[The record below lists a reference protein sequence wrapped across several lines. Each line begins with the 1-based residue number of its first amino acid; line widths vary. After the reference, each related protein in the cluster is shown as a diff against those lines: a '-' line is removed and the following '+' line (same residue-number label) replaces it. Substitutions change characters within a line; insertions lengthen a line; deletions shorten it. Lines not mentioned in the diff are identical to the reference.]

1 MSLLKKRQK
10 KWIISYAGPCSIQA
24 SNGFTEAHPRWE
36 GNSLQSNHSDVN
48 FMQKHPQRHT
58 QKSCLTNTWEP
69 HIPVKLAHQI
79 DRHKRQV
86 VFGLRQSSH
95 PALPLAMVIGPRWA
109 NMSIQANE
117 LQDEVMFAG
126 YCKDGNSCALLWKRP
141 TKMLFSTWTWMKKLQ
156 SRKVADSHLM
166 TSEESALRYKDG
178 MKGRERA
185 ENKLD
190 QCWNYCT
197 WD

>member
-79 DRHKRQV
+79 DHHKRQV
-86 VFGLRQSSH
+86 LFGLRQSSH
-95 PALPLAMVIGPRWA
+95 PALPTGHGDWSKMGKYVNPGKWIARWGDVCW
-109 NMSIQANE
+109 I
-117 LQDEVMFAG
+117 LQG
-126 YCKDGNSCALLWKRP
+126 WKLVCSS
-141 TKMLFSTWTWMKKLQ
+141 M
-156 SRKVADSHLM
+156 
-166 TSEESALRYKDG
+166 EETYKD
-178 MKGRERA
+178 A
-185 ENKLD
+185 FFHLD
-190 QCWNYCT
+190 MNEKASVQESCW
-197 WD
+197 